1 MKLLSILALLLGA
14 FAWVFWPFANDPTPQ
29 PAPDPSFAQK
39 EPEQTT
45 PPQQESLR
53 KTAEAEAPLDIGL
66 AQGFLDQLADQY
78 GYEPMPGDDFFG
90 PLHVAERIAREN
102 GIVPYPTRY
111 QAIVNSLSSARAAEL
126 LDCLQRKYAHI
137 EQGGRFRL
145 DEVLTEPIMLWEPMA
160 KFFCESWLK
169 FDTFELKNAQLEFS
183 LPLIKR
189 HHVETPSIN
198 IQRITISSEM
208 NPGGKELTEEQLD
221 LLSSVM
227 DNHKDSILDRIIN
240 NGLFEAQLTA
250 RTAEVE
256 AGRYEHVPNLAFGTL
271 ELCDST
277 PKGATALRVMHVF
290 EGWAVYLVILH
301 GEYPELD
308 QKLADLQLVVDA
320 RNNEIKAFIASF

>member
-1 MKLLSILALLLGA
+1 MKLISLLVLLAGA
-14 FAWVFWPFANDPTPQ
+14 SAWLFWP
-29 PAPDPSFAQK
+29 
-39 EPEQTT
+39 
-45 PPQQESLR
+45 
-53 KTAEAEAPLDIGL
+53 EAEVRPSKLPLESPPTIRESEVTTSPKPEDLRLPVEVEGLPNQSL
-66 AQGFLDQLADQY
+66 AQTFLNQLADQY
-78 GYEPMPGDDFFG
+78 GFEPMPGDDFFG

-102 GIVPYPTRY
+102 GVVPYPTRY
-111 QAIVNSLSSARAAEL
+111 QAIVNSLSSARAAEV

-137 EQGGRFRL
+137 EAGGGFQL
-145 DEVLTEPIMLWEPMA
+145 DEALTEPIMLWEPMA
-160 KFFCESWLK
+160 RFFCESWLK
-169 FDTFELKNAQLEFS
+169 FDTYELENARLEFS
-183 LPLIKR
+183 LPLIER

-198 IQRITISSEM
+198 IRRITLSSEM

-227 DNHKDSILDRIIN
+227 DNHKDSILDRINN
-240 NGLFEAQLTA
+240 NGLFEVQLAA